1 MNMNIDDKLDSLRQI
16 KEVDAPP
23 FLFTR
28 ISQRINN
35 LGNAVAP
42 VKWKWVFVLTSIVI
56 VALNVS
62 IYFKFSTATE
72 KKTLGI
78 ENIISSMNLSTP
90 TDLYNE

>member
-1 MNMNIDDKLDSLRQI
+1 MNMNIDDKLDALKRI
-16 KEVDAPP
+16 REVDAPP

-28 ISQRINN
+28 IRQRINN
-35 LGNAVAP
+35 LDNIAAP
-42 VKWKWVFVLTSIVI
+42 VKWKWAFVLTSIAI
-56 VALNVS
+56 IALNVS

-78 ENIISSMNLSTP
+78 ENIVSSMNLSTP

>member
-42 VKWKWVFVLTSIVI
+42 VKWKWAFALTSIVI

-62 IYFKFSTATE
+62 IYFKFSAVAE
-72 KKTLGI
+72 KRTSGI
-78 ENIISSMNLSTP
+78 EHIVNSMNLSTT